1 MANGDLARAL
11 AYQSQLPT
19 DARALFR
26 QWMDNVMVSVE
37 RDKDRAYKDEIR
49 AEESTRYLQDW
60 NRDETRY
67 QDKIRTEREERNE
80 ERDKIVIARGLEMN
94 LDERSNYYN
103 KLIDSGRMKS
113 VFGYDLLEGE
123 VNTTRGKLG
132 TANTIL
138 QGLDAFN
145 LNPFEYKQ
153 IEAQYMAGKFAE
165 GFKTFGDAI
174 DRKVDITKHPQIN
187 AQLKIKSGEQLDLAK
202 KMNDPLLSG
211 AYTQDQRDAMFTRY
225 NQLGSEISALVA
237 PLSMYKTVGKGAI
250 VDSTDWSI
258 LQLNDKTWDP
268 TSQKFFG
275 KPVRRLSSEEHIKL
289 GSWIVKNSPR
299 TIGKSTTGWNNWSV
313 FFGKDKRTGEEIY
326 KKHLNKSDAY
336 YMTGGLSKSDLELI
350 NQEFGKDAPIAKAVM
365 MAESG
370 GKYSAINQNL
380 ASGGSRTGKI
390 SNNTPFSPGWNA
402 DATSHLAST
411 TGLPPK
417 DFLNLYGKELQTWI
431 NKMNR
436 QGITGD
442 RANAELEKFASK
454 LKRTQ
459 EAAPKAQFTVP
470 EGPDM
475 GKQITAPIVRRLLEE
490 RKRTAKRPTFKA
502 GTYTL
507 KTVGSQ
513 SKWLDTFAQEILGF
527 DSAEDLLTKD
537 GIKAMRTYYS
547 KGAPAVPASEIDF
560 TQPYTLTR

>member
-26 QWMDNVMVSVE
+26 QWMDNVMLSVE
-37 RDKDRAYKDEIR
+37 RDKERAYKDEIR

-145 LNPFEYKQ
+145 LDPFSYKQ

-174 DRKVDITKHPQIN
+174 DLKVDITKHPQIN
-187 AQLKIKSGEQLDLAK
+187 SQVKIKSAEQLDLAK
-202 KMNDPLLSG
+202 KMNDQLLSG
-211 AYTQDQRDAMFTRY
+211 AYTKDQRDAMFSRY

-237 PLSMYKTVGKGAI
+237 PLSMYKTGGKGAA
-250 VDSTDWSI
+250 VDSTDYGLFQI
-258 LQLNDKTWDP
+258 NDKTFDKH
-268 TSQKFFG
+268 SQSFFG
-275 KPVRRLSSEEHIKL
+275 KPTQRLSPEENIKFA
-289 GSWIVKNSPR
+289 SWIVKNQPR
-299 TIGKSTTGWNNWSV
+299 TIGSVTSGWNNWSV
-313 FFGKDKRTGEEIY
+313 FFGKDKRTGEELY
-326 KKHLNKSDAY
+326 KKNLNKSDAY
-336 YMTGGLSKSDLELI
+336 YMAGGLSESNLRLI
-350 NQEFGKDAPIAKAVM
+350 EREFGKDAPIAKAVM
-365 MAESG
+365 FSESS
-370 GKYSAINQNL
+370 GKHSSINQNL

-402 DATSHLAST
+402 DATSHLAAT
-411 TGLPPK
+411 TGLSPK
-417 DFLNLYGKELQTWI
+417 EFLNSYGKELQTWI

-442 RANAELEKFASK
+442 RANVELEKFASK
-454 LKRTQ
+454 LKGVA
-459 EAAPKAQFTVP
+459 EATPKLQFTVP
-470 EGPDM
+470 EGRDR
-475 GKQITAPIVRRLLEE
+475 GKQITAPIVKRLLAE
-490 RKRTAKRPTFKA
+490 RERTVQRKA
-502 GTYTL
+502 GARPGQYTT
-507 KTVGSQ
+507 KRVGAQ
-513 SKWLDTFAQEILGF
+513 SSWLDVFARELGF
-527 DSAEDLLTKD
+527 DTAEDLLTKD
-537 GIKAMRTYYS
+537 GVKAMKDYYS
-547 KGAPAVPASEIDF
+547 GAMPQAGQIDF

>member
-145 LNPFEYKQ
+145 LDPFSYKQ

-187 AQLKIKSGEQLDLAK
+187 SQVKIKSAEQLDLAK

-237 PLSMYKTVGKGAI
+237 PLSMYKTVGK
-250 VDSTDWSI
+250 
-258 LQLNDKTWDP
+258 
-268 TSQKFFG
+268 
-275 KPVRRLSSEEHIKL
+275 
-289 GSWIVKNSPR
+289 
-299 TIGKSTTGWNNWSV
+299 
-313 FFGKDKRTGEEIY
+313 
-326 KKHLNKSDAY
+326 
-336 YMTGGLSKSDLELI
+336 
-350 NQEFGKDAPIAKAVM
+350 
-365 MAESG
+365 
-370 GKYSAINQNL
+370 
-380 ASGGSRTGKI
+380 
-390 SNNTPFSPGWNA
+390 
-402 DATSHLAST
+402 
-411 TGLPPK
+411 
-417 DFLNLYGKELQTWI
+417 
-431 NKMNR
+431 
-436 QGITGD
+436 
-442 RANAELEKFASK
+442 
-454 LKRTQ
+454 
-459 EAAPKAQFTVP
+459 
-470 EGPDM
+470 
-475 GKQITAPIVRRLLEE
+475 
-490 RKRTAKRPTFKA
+490 
-502 GTYTL
+502 
-507 KTVGSQ
+507 
-513 SKWLDTFAQEILGF
+513 
-527 DSAEDLLTKD
+527 
-537 GIKAMRTYYS
+537 
-547 KGAPAVPASEIDF
+547 
-560 TQPYTLTR
+560 